1 MKFEDIFK
9 VVRMNRASMTCVAL
23 TIGEEVYM
31 TRRIFNTL
39 LVQPEANFVIVT
51 KEDPMGQTMKWVAL
65 VEANI
70 F

>member
-1 MKFEDIFK
+1 MKFEDNFK
-9 VVRMNRASMTCVAL
+9 VIRMNRHSMTCIAL
-23 TIGEEVYM
+23 AIGEEVYM

-39 LVQPEANFVIVT
+39 LVQPEADFVIVT
-51 KEDPMGQTMKWVAL
+51 KEGPMGKTMKWVAL

>member
-1 MKFEDIFK
+1 MQFKDNFEI
-9 VVRMNRASMTCVAL
+9 VRMNRHSMTCIAL
-23 TIGEEVYM
+23 AIGEEVYM

-39 LVQPEANFVIVT
+39 LVNPEADFVIVT
-51 KEDPMGQTMKWVAL
+51 KEDVTGRPMKWVAL